1 MTDTAMTPLIRTA
14 TGRAA
19 AGWFTE
25 AATASNQK
33 QVETLADAAY
43 KRLRLDI
50 IRGHL
55 KPGER
60 LRIEKLKTD
69 YEIGPTPV
77 REALQKLTA
86 ESLVTTSGNRGFAVA
101 PLSMQE
107 FQDLNTARTCIEK
120 EALRLAVSL
129 GDNAWEARVV
139 AAHYV
144 LKKEDAALKK
154 LSGAVPDSWEVANAD
169 FHLAT
174 VEACGSKW
182 LLHIRSSLS
191 DLCERYRR
199 TSLFQNR
206 DARDLET
213 EHAEIAAAVL
223 DRDADLACERI
234 AAHFLQTAKEVSV

>member
-1 MTDTAMTPLIRTA
+1 MTDTAINPQMKTVANA
-14 TGRAA
+14 TIDD
-19 AGWFTE
+19 WFTGS
-25 AATASNQK
+25 AIASNHN

-43 KRLRLDI
+43 RRLRLDI

-55 KPGER
+55 KPGEK

-69 YEIGPTPV
+69 YGIGPTPV

-86 ESLVTTSGNRGFAVA
+86 GSLVTTSGNRGFAVA
-101 PLSMQE
+101 PLSVQE

-120 EALRLAVSL
+120 EALRLALSL

-144 LKKEDAALKK
+144 LKKEDEALKK
-154 LSGAVPDSWEVANAD
+154 LTGAVPDSWEVANAD

-174 VEACGSKW
+174 VEACGSNW
-182 LLHIRSSLS
+182 LLHIRASIS

-206 DARDLET
+206 DARDLDT
-213 EHAEIAAAVL
+213 EHAEIAEAVL
-223 DRDADLACERI
+223 DRDASVACKRI
-234 AAHFLQTAKEVSV
+234 EAHFLQTAKEISV